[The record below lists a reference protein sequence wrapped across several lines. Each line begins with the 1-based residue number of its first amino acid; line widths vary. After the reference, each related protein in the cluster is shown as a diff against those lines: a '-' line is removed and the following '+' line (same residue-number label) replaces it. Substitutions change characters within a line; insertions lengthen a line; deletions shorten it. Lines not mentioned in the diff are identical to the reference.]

1 MTSQQTHTHELMPY
15 LNSYHPMCTYMTQ
28 DLQIASGI
36 HWPLLHANPTFSRH
50 GILQYT
56 SMDFKRWLTLKWRE
70 WDNTYPEQ
78 NIQNYMFQ
86 KTGYRISPYH
96 IITYRTSAV
105 IPASACL
112 LLKQNGVQSLRDETK
127 YLFDAC
133 CAALLHIKL
142 NFCSRVLCLPVL
154 QH

>member
-1 MTSQQTHTHELMPY
+1 
-15 LNSYHPMCTYMTQ
+15 
-28 DLQIASGI
+28 
-36 HWPLLHANPTFSRH
+36 
-50 GILQYT
+50 
-56 SMDFKRWLTLKWRE
+56 
-70 WDNTYPEQ
+70 
-78 NIQNYMFQ
+78 MFQ

-142 NFCSRVLCLPVL
+142 NFCSRCSVYLSFNTKIQSYYYVLRL
-154 QH
+154 